1 MTVLGIE
8 TATTVCAAAIG
19 RDGNIVVEATLDEK
33 YVHAEKL
40 LTLIQDVLRRT
51 EVTVSALDGIMVS
64 IGPGSFTG
72 LRIGLSV
79 AKGLTYATGVPL
91 VAVPTLQALAQRA
104 FDGGAVEE
112 NELLLAALDARR
124 DEVYSQLFS
133 VAHTHIVPIRDV
145 QSMMVASLGDEIG
158 DRPVVITGN
167 ATRKLNSLMAR
178 KAMTRFVPHDLARCS
193 AASVVHVGEKLL
205 AGGMKEDPVTLE
217 PRYMK
222 EFFFHTLTTK

>member
-19 RDGNIVVEATLDEK
+19 RNGNIVAEATLEEK

-51 EVTVSALDGIMVS
+51 DVAVGALDGIAVS

-79 AKGLTYATGVPL
+79 AKGLAYATGVPL
-91 VAVPTLQALAQRA
+91 VAVPTLEALAQRA
-104 FDGGAVEE
+104 FDGRAVGE
-112 NELLLAALDARR
+112 NEWLLAALDARR
-124 DEVYSQLFS
+124 DEVYSQLFC
-133 VAHTHIVPIRDV
+133 VADSRIIPVRDA
-145 QSMMVASLGDEIG
+145 QNMTVAALGDEIG
-158 DRPVVITGN
+158 DRPVVVTGD
-167 ATRKLNSLMAR
+167 AAKKLGRLLAQRTM
-178 KAMTRFVPHDLARCS
+178 MRFISHDLARCS
-193 AASVVHVGEKLL
+193 AASVVQVGTKLL
-205 AGGMKEDPVTLE
+205 ASGTKEDPVTLE
-217 PRYMK
+217 PRYIK

>member
-19 RDGNIVVEATLDEK
+19 RNGNIVAEATLEEK

-51 EVTVSALDGIMVS
+51 EVTVSALDGIAVS

-79 AKGLTYATGVPL
+79 AKGLAYATGVPL
-91 VAVPTLQALAQRA
+91 VAVPTLEALAQRA
-104 FDGGAVEE
+104 LDGRAVGE
-112 NELLLAALDARR
+112 NEWLLAALDARR

-133 VAHTHIVPIRDV
+133 VADSRLIPLRDV
-145 QSMMVASLGDEIG
+145 QNMTVEALGDEIG
-158 DRPVVITGN
+158 DRPVVVTGD
-167 ATRKLNSLMAR
+167 AAKKLGRLLAQRTMMRLIS
-178 KAMTRFVPHDLARCS
+178 HDLARCS
-193 AASVVHVGEKLL
+193 AASVVQVGTKLL
-205 AGGMKEDPVTLE
+205 ASGTKEDPVTLE
-217 PRYMK
+217 PRYIK